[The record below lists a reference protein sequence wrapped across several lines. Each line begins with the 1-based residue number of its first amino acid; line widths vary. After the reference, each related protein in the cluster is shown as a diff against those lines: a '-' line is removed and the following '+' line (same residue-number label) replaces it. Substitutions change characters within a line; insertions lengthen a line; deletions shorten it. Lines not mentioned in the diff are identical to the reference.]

1 MSKISEEVH
10 QVNTVIG
17 NIKLL
22 YQDEKQIT
30 DKIDS
35 LEDNIDAVDL
45 MYRGQKNKS
54 LTKWA
59 KIAAVILEGI
69 LAYRAS
75 KFIFEFLLGIRIDL
89 KFANLIYLIGSF
101 CVAWVIVIGSIGLL
115 KTVKDQELNKKSSW
129 VWLFP
134 FLILFILP
142 FFNIYAHFAIE
153 NDKAGGAYIIVA
165 ALSII
170 VNASIVWITG
180 FSEEPKEGETLIQM
194 EKSPKNYNRLL
205 KSKDRLQ
212 GKLRSEYKIYDMLA
226 NDIEEQGISDN
237 LPKNVK
243 RIFIY
248 LQQFL

>member
-89 KFANLIYLIGSF
+89 KFANLIQVVYNGFTFS
-101 CVAWVIVIGSIGLL
+101 
-115 KTVKDQELNKKSSW
+115 KTNANKKSNI
-129 VWLFP
+129 
-134 FLILFILP
+134 LIKKPLGVTACI
-142 FFNIYAHFAIE
+142 FF
-153 NDKAGGAYIIVA
+153 
-165 ALSII
+165 
-170 VNASIVWITG
+170 
-180 FSEEPKEGETLIQM
+180 
-194 EKSPKNYNRLL
+194 
-205 KSKDRLQ
+205 
-212 GKLRSEYKIYDMLA
+212 GK
-226 NDIEEQGISDN
+226 
-237 LPKNVK
+237 
-243 RIFIY
+243 
-248 LQQFL
+248 